1 MMDAAPVR
9 EWRRPHAVAYKE
21 TIMNDSDIEAMVH
34 SALIG
39 DGRLSSQSIEVS
51 VSHAIVYLNGRVQSY
66 RRKLLAQR
74 LASSFRECRDVINQL
89 EVEPAE
95 VVSDELVV
103 ARTREALGSHADIDK
118 HTLTVAAQNG
128 YVTLRG
134 TAGTEWER
142 LMAEDVALAVR
153 GVRGVKNLIMVDTE
167 ARLEDQTACNRVS
180 AALDRAHLLEQAHIE
195 TAVDQG
201 VIVLSGTAPS
211 LALKEL
217 AHDIALRH
225 SLRHVRNEI
234 VVAL

>member
-1 MMDAAPVR
+1 
-9 EWRRPHAVAYKE
+9 
-21 TIMNDSDIEAMVH
+21 MNDRDIEAMVH
-34 SALIG
+34 TALIS

-89 EVEPAE
+89 EVEPTE
-95 VVSDELVV
+95 VVSDDVI
-103 ARTREALGSHADIDK
+103 AKRTSEALSSHADIDK
-118 HTLTVAAQNG
+118 HTLTVSVTTG

-142 LMAEDVALAVR
+142 MMAEDVALAVR
-153 GVRGVKNLIMVDTE
+153 GVRGVKNLILVDTA
-167 ARLEDQTACNRVS
+167 ARQEDQALCNRVQ
-180 AALDRAHLLEQAHIE
+180 AALDRAHLLEQTHIQ

-217 AHDIALRH
+217 AYDIARRH

-234 VVAL
+234 VVSLD